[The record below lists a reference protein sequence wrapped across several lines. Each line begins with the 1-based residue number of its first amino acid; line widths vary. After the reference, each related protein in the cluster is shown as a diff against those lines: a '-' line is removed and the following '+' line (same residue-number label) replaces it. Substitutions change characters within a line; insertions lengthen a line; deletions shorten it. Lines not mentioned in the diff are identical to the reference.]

1 MMILANI
8 AQDPAAIAAWI
19 CAGLASGWFI
29 GKVTEEPSYGA
40 IGDLV
45 VGAIG
50 GLAGGLMFAMFKN
63 EAEFWGALAVSLA
76 GAWVFLLSGRTILA
90 MKSE

>member
-8 AQDPAAIAAWI
+8 AQDPAALAAWV

-50 GLAGGLMFAMFKN
+50 GLAGGLLFAMFKN
-63 EAEFWGALAVSLA
+63 DAGFWGAFGLSFV
-76 GAWVFLLSGRTILA
+76 GAWICLLSGRTVLA